1 MSFIFK
7 QVDENHYKSND
18 LDDDII
24 ECQGGYAL
32 NKYKIEL
39 SVGTKIVLVL

>member
-1 MSFIFK
+1 MLFIFR
-7 QVDENHYKSND
+7 QLAENHYGSND
-18 LDDDII
+18 FDDDII

-39 SVGTKIVLVL
+39 SDKDKK